1 MRGIVAGSVYVPRF
15 RLESEKVEAA
25 WGTNHASGVEE
36 KAVPAADEDALT
48 MAIAAARRVLADA
61 ALDRA
66 ELETI
71 AVATTNPPLEEGDVV
86 PQLVRALELPSDVAS
101 ATLTQHA
108 AGGAEALSRALDADG
123 PALVVASDCP
133 EGNAADADHALGAGA
148 AAFVIDDDPA
158 VAIED
163 VAWHSDHA
171 PGVRFRERGDRNVEG
186 LDITTYERTA
196 VREAV
201 TEASSSLAVELED
214 VGAAAVHQPDGGLPY
229 RITGDIPVSGEA
241 VAAGTVVD
249 RIGDAGAATVPIG
262 LLAALAEAEDDATL
276 GVFVGGGTA
285 AALACKGNLPV
296 SGLEDLEN
304 GEPVEYAT
312 YLRER
317 GYVVDGEVA
326 GGGANVSLPNWRR
339 SLDQRYRLVAGNC
352 PDCGGISFPPE
363 GACQECHARV
373 EFEPVEA
380 ARTGTTRAV
389 TVIGQGGAPPEFAE
403 LQQRDG
409 AYAVA
414 IVELEADGGTVT
426 LPAQLTDV
434 DPESVAVGDEVRT
447 TIRKIYTQEG
457 VPRYGVKFEPVE

>member
-15 RLESEKVEAA
+15 RLESEELEAA
-25 WGTNHASGVEE
+25 WGTNHASGVGE

-48 MAIAAARRVLADA
+48 MAIAAARRVLDDA
-61 ALDRA
+61 ALERA
-66 ELETI
+66 ALETV
-71 AVATTNPPLEEGDVV
+71 AVATTNPPLEEGDLV

-133 EGNAADADHALGAGA
+133 EGEPADADHALGAGA

-158 VAIED
+158 VPIRD

-171 PGVRFRERGDRNVEG
+171 PGVRFRERGDRGVES

-196 VREAV
+196 LREAV
-201 TEASSSLAVELED
+201 TETASALAVDLED

-241 VAAGTVVD
+241 VAAGTVAD

-285 AALACKGNLPV
+285 AALACEGSLPV
-296 SGLEDLEN
+296 SGLEDLEG
-304 GEPVEYAT
+304 GESVEYAT

-339 SLDQRYRLVAGNC
+339 SLEQRYRLVAGEC

-363 GACQECHARV
+363 GACQECHSRV
-373 EFEPVEA
+373 EFEPLEA
-380 ARTGTTRAV
+380 SRTGTTRAV

-414 IVELEADGGTVT
+414 IVELEAGDGTVT

-434 DPESVAVGDEVRT
+434 DPESVAVGDEVRA
-447 TIRKIYTQEG
+447 TIRKIYAQEG